1 MKFQRCFS
9 SPPAKLGNSIRSTPW
24 GRYRHGCDPPISP
37 VRFKCLN
44 PHSTSHL
51 FFIECPIHS
60 IPRAFTDGMRIFQQ
74 FNFLWTRYSQV
85 RQVVFLTLG
94 VLNNEDVHVQI
105 SPE

>member
-1 MKFQRCFS
+1 MKFQPCFS
-9 SPPAKLGNSIRSTPW
+9 SPPAKPGDSIRSTPW
-24 GRYRHGCDPPISP
+24 GRYRHGCDPPNSRISP
-37 VRFKCLN
+37 ECLT
-44 PHSTSHL
+44 PHSRSHL
-51 FFIECPIHS
+51 FFIECPTHS
-60 IPRAFTDGMRIFQQ
+60 IPRAFTDGMKIFQQ